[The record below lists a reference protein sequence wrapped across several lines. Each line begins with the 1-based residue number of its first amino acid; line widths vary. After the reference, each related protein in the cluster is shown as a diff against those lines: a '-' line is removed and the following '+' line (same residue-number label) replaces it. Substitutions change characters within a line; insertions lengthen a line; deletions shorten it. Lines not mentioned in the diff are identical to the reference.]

1 MWGVFGGIR
10 GQFGGIWG
18 IHGRWNHYVF
28 HSELGTTD
36 PYYNIKKK
44 KTHSDLEIPLARR
57 WLPSADLLEFY
68 A

>member
-1 MWGVFGGIR
+1 MHKRQRTDMVLKEHGNHLGGYLGGMWGVFGGIR

-18 IHGRWNHYVF
+18 IRGRRNHDVF

-44 KTHSDLEIPLARR
+44 
-57 WLPSADLLEFY
+57 
-68 A
+68 